1 MHVCILFL
9 DYICISYD
17 LLLMQTTV
25 ILNTISLLL
34 DQVVNYVSACQNC
47 QWPIMH
53 VVVQLNSNITD
64 VSAQSIT
71 VLLIDYYVV
80 VTTCMHVLQLD
91 SVIFC
96 TLVPNAST
104 LVVSCADNCA
114 VSCLL
119 QFLNCVLC
127 TYYGCKPP

>member
-1 MHVCILFL
+1 MH
-9 DYICISYD
+9 
-17 LLLMQTTV
+17 
-25 ILNTISLLL
+25 
-34 DQVVNYVSACQNC
+34 A
-47 QWPIMH
+47 
-53 VVVQLNSNITD
+53 VVQLNSNITD
-64 VSAQSIT
+64 ASAQSIT
-71 VLLIDYYVV
+71 VLLTDYYVV

>member
-1 MHVCILFL
+1 
-9 DYICISYD
+9 
-17 LLLMQTTV
+17 
-25 ILNTISLLL
+25 
-34 DQVVNYVSACQNC
+34 
-47 QWPIMH
+47 MH

-64 VSAQSIT
+64 ASAQSIT
-71 VLLIDYYVV
+71 VLLIDDYYVV

-119 QFLNCVLC
+119 QF
-127 TYYGCKPP
+127 

>member
-1 MHVCILFL
+1 MH
-9 DYICISYD
+9 
-17 LLLMQTTV
+17 
-25 ILNTISLLL
+25 
-34 DQVVNYVSACQNC
+34 A
-47 QWPIMH
+47 
-53 VVVQLNSNITD
+53 VVQLNSNITD
-64 VSAQSIT
+64 ASAQSIT
-71 VLLIDYYVV
+71 VLLTDYYVV

-119 QFLNCVLC
+119 QF
-127 TYYGCKPP
+127 